1 MKTYEDY
8 PIEDKVEYIIALVN
22 EFGTAHGMKDDEAW
36 RVLRQHGCVDLIEKT
51 YGFLH
56 TQSFPYVVNVLDDY
70 IQRKDGEI

>member
-1 MKTYEDY
+1 
-8 PIEDKVEYIIALVN
+8 
-22 EFGTAHGMKDDEAW
+22 MKDDEAW